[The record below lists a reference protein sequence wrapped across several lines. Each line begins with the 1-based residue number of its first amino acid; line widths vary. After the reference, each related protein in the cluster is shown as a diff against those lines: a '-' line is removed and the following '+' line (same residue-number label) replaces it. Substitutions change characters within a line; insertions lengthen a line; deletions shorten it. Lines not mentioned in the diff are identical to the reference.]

1 MGKPLANNQPTI
13 VPESHDY
20 TTVDPGAA
28 GPWHIDLLYNRDARL
43 AKLFRELLAEDE
55 TLCVGDNQPYSV
67 DDFSDYT
74 LPVHGEQRGI
84 PYLLFEVR
92 HDMIETEENQYR
104 WAHRLAHTLERAL
117 ERSPELAA
125 HTLG

>member
-1 MGKPLANNQPTI
+1 M
-13 VPESHDY
+13 
-20 TTVDPGAA
+20 
-28 GPWHIDLLYNRDARL
+28 
-43 AKLFRELLAEDE
+43 
-55 TLCVGDNQPYSV
+55 GDNQPYSV

-92 HDMIETEENQYR
+92 HDMIGTEANQYR
-104 WAHRLAHTLERAL
+104 WAHRLAHTLECAL

-125 HTLG
+125 HTPG